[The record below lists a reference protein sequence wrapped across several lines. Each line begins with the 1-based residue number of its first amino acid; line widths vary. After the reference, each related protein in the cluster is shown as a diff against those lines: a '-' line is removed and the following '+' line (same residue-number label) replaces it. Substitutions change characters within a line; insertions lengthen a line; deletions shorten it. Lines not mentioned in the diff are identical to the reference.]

1 MMSLH
6 GISHD
11 AWKRYTKEGS
21 WYYEV
26 LYPGFKYNLTDI
38 AAAIGIEQLKKCDRF
53 WQARERIALIYQ
65 HGFADLEEI
74 QLPTCRENAQH
85 AWHLFVIQ
93 LNLERLKIT
102 RNRIHRSVK
111 RTIDRHLGAL
121 HTVASSSLLS
131 RQIRLQAGRLS
142 KCKCGVRSD
151 RVAAD
156 LSRHDRIGRRKGYRG
171 CNQYYKGEP
180 TLTKRAFDILVSVAG
195 LIVLLPL
202 LLLVATAIKL
212 DSSGPVFFRQWR
224 VGRKFRRFGIYKFR
238 TMIDDAFDRGLP
250 ITVGRDSRIT
260 RVGKILRKTKI
271 DELPQ
276 LLNVLKGDM
285 SLVGPRPEVP
295 RYVEL
300 FRPDYEHIL
309 KVRPGLTDL
318 ASLKYSDEASIL
330 GQSANPEGDYVARL
344 LPDKIRLAKEYIQRS
359 SLLFDVKLIVETI
372 IKLFG
377 HRISS

>member
-1 MMSLH
+1 
-6 GISHD
+6 
-11 AWKRYTKEGS
+11 
-21 WYYEV
+21 
-26 LYPGFKYNLTDI
+26 
-38 AAAIGIEQLKKCDRF
+38 
-53 WQARERIALIYQ
+53 
-65 HGFADLEEI
+65 
-74 QLPTCRENAQH
+74 
-85 AWHLFVIQ
+85 
-93 LNLERLKIT
+93 
-102 RNRIHRSVK
+102 
-111 RTIDRHLGAL
+111 
-121 HTVASSSLLS
+121 
-131 RQIRLQAGRLS
+131 
-142 KCKCGVRSD
+142 
-151 RVAAD
+151 
-156 LSRHDRIGRRKGYRG
+156 
-171 CNQYYKGEP
+171 
-180 TLTKRAFDILVSVAG
+180 LTKRAFDILVSVAG

-224 VGRKFRRFGIYKFR
+224 VGRRFRRFGIYKFR

-372 IKLFG
+372 IKLVG

>member
-1 MMSLH
+1 M
-6 GISHD
+6 
-11 AWKRYTKEGS
+11 
-21 WYYEV
+21 
-26 LYPGFKYNLTDI
+26 
-38 AAAIGIEQLKKCDRF
+38 
-53 WQARERIALIYQ
+53 
-65 HGFADLEEI
+65 
-74 QLPTCRENAQH
+74 
-85 AWHLFVIQ
+85 
-93 LNLERLKIT
+93 
-102 RNRIHRSVK
+102 
-111 RTIDRHLGAL
+111 
-121 HTVASSSLLS
+121 
-131 RQIRLQAGRLS
+131 
-142 KCKCGVRSD
+142 
-151 RVAAD
+151 
-156 LSRHDRIGRRKGYRG
+156 
-171 CNQYYKGEP
+171 
-180 TLTKRAFDILVSVAG
+180 TKRAFDILVSVAG

-330 GQSANPEGDYVARL
+330 GQSANPESDYVARL

>member
-1 MMSLH
+1 
-6 GISHD
+6 
-11 AWKRYTKEGS
+11 
-21 WYYEV
+21 
-26 LYPGFKYNLTDI
+26 
-38 AAAIGIEQLKKCDRF
+38 
-53 WQARERIALIYQ
+53 
-65 HGFADLEEI
+65 
-74 QLPTCRENAQH
+74 
-85 AWHLFVIQ
+85 
-93 LNLERLKIT
+93 
-102 RNRIHRSVK
+102 
-111 RTIDRHLGAL
+111 
-121 HTVASSSLLS
+121 
-131 RQIRLQAGRLS
+131 
-142 KCKCGVRSD
+142 
-151 RVAAD
+151 
-156 LSRHDRIGRRKGYRG
+156 
-171 CNQYYKGEP
+171 
-180 TLTKRAFDILVSVAG
+180 
-195 LIVLLPL
+195 L

-238 TMIDDAFDRGLP
+238 TMIDDAFDCGLP

-344 LPDKIRLAKEYIQRS
+344 LPDKIRLANEYIQRS
-359 SLLFDVKLIVETI
+359 SLLFDAKLIVETI

-377 HRISS
+377 SRLSS

>member
-1 MMSLH
+1 MGQFFSVRNE
-6 GISHD
+6 S
-11 AWKRYTKEGS
+11 AEGFVRFS
-21 WYYEV
+21 FTNFAPWYE
-26 LYPGFKYNLTDI
+26 K
-38 AAAIGIEQLKKCDRF
+38 
-53 WQARERIALIYQ
+53 
-65 HGFADLEEI
+65 
-74 QLPTCRENAQH
+74 
-85 AWHLFVIQ
+85 
-93 LNLERLKIT
+93 
-102 RNRIHRSVK
+102 
-111 RTIDRHLGAL
+111 
-121 HTVASSSLLS
+121 ASQMGS
-131 RQIRLQAGRLS
+131 
-142 KCKCGVRSD
+142 
-151 RVAAD
+151 
-156 LSRHDRIGRRKGYRG
+156 
-171 CNQYYKGEP
+171 
-180 TLTKRAFDILVSVAG
+180 
-195 LIVLLPL
+195 
-202 LLLVATAIKL
+202 
-212 DSSGPVFFRQWR
+212 
-224 VGRKFRRFGIYKFR
+224 
-238 TMIDDAFDRGLP
+238 P
-250 ITVGRDSRIT
+250 ITYGDDSRIT
-260 RVGKILRKTKI
+260 RAGRILRKTKI

>member
-1 MMSLH
+1 M
-6 GISHD
+6 
-11 AWKRYTKEGS
+11 
-21 WYYEV
+21 
-26 LYPGFKYNLTDI
+26 
-38 AAAIGIEQLKKCDRF
+38 
-53 WQARERIALIYQ
+53 
-65 HGFADLEEI
+65 
-74 QLPTCRENAQH
+74 
-85 AWHLFVIQ
+85 
-93 LNLERLKIT
+93 
-102 RNRIHRSVK
+102 
-111 RTIDRHLGAL
+111 
-121 HTVASSSLLS
+121 
-131 RQIRLQAGRLS
+131 
-142 KCKCGVRSD
+142 
-151 RVAAD
+151 
-156 LSRHDRIGRRKGYRG
+156 
-171 CNQYYKGEP
+171 
-180 TLTKRAFDILVSVAG
+180 TKRAFDILVSVAG

-238 TMIDDAFDRGLP
+238 TMIDDALDRGLP
-250 ITVGRDSRIT
+250 ITVGQDSRIT

-285 SLVGPRPEVP
+285 SLVGPRPEVA

-344 LPDKIRLAKEYIQRS
+344 LPDKIRLANEYIQRS
-359 SLLFDVKLIVETI
+359 SLLFDAKLIVETI

-377 HRISS
+377 SRLSS

>member
-1 MMSLH
+1 MHFIPLH
-6 GISHD
+6 LHP
-11 AWKRYTKEGS
+11 
-21 WYYEV
+21 YYR
-26 LYPGFKYNLTDI
+26 
-38 AAAIGIEQLKKCDRF
+38 DRF
-53 WQARERIALIYQ
+53 GYKPEDFPNASAVFDRIVSLPIYP
-65 HGFADLEEI
+65 E
-74 QLPTCRENAQH
+74 
-85 AWHLFVIQ
+85 
-93 LNLERLKIT
+93 
-102 RNRIHRSVK
+102 
-111 RTIDRHLGAL
+111 
-121 HTVASSSLLS
+121 
-131 RQIRLQAGRLS
+131 
-142 KCKCGVRSD
+142 
-151 RVAAD
+151 
-156 LSRHDRIGRRKGYRG
+156 HDRIGRRKGYRG
-171 CNQYYKGEP
+171 CNQYYKGKP

-330 GQSANPEGDYVARL
+330 GQSANPREIMWRACFL
-344 LPDKIRLAKEYIQRS
+344 IKFAWQRNIFNGRRCCS
-359 SLLFDVKLIVETI
+359 TPN
-372 IKLFG
+372 
-377 HRISS
+377 

>member
-1 MMSLH
+1 
-6 GISHD
+6 
-11 AWKRYTKEGS
+11 
-21 WYYEV
+21 
-26 LYPGFKYNLTDI
+26 
-38 AAAIGIEQLKKCDRF
+38 
-53 WQARERIALIYQ
+53 
-65 HGFADLEEI
+65 
-74 QLPTCRENAQH
+74 
-85 AWHLFVIQ
+85 
-93 LNLERLKIT
+93 
-102 RNRIHRSVK
+102 
-111 RTIDRHLGAL
+111 
-121 HTVASSSLLS
+121 
-131 RQIRLQAGRLS
+131 
-142 KCKCGVRSD
+142 
-151 RVAAD
+151 
-156 LSRHDRIGRRKGYRG
+156 
-171 CNQYYKGEP
+171 
-180 TLTKRAFDILVSVAG
+180 LTKRAFDILVSVTG

>member
-1 MMSLH
+1 M
-6 GISHD
+6 
-11 AWKRYTKEGS
+11 
-21 WYYEV
+21 
-26 LYPGFKYNLTDI
+26 
-38 AAAIGIEQLKKCDRF
+38 
-53 WQARERIALIYQ
+53 
-65 HGFADLEEI
+65 
-74 QLPTCRENAQH
+74 
-85 AWHLFVIQ
+85 
-93 LNLERLKIT
+93 
-102 RNRIHRSVK
+102 
-111 RTIDRHLGAL
+111 
-121 HTVASSSLLS
+121 
-131 RQIRLQAGRLS
+131 
-142 KCKCGVRSD
+142 
-151 RVAAD
+151 
-156 LSRHDRIGRRKGYRG
+156 
-171 CNQYYKGEP
+171 
-180 TLTKRAFDILVSVAG
+180 TKRAFDILVSVAG

-238 TMIDDAFDRGLP
+238 TMIDDELDRGLP

-344 LPDKIRLAKEYIQRS
+344 LPDKIRLANEYIQRS
-359 SLLFDVKLIVETI
+359 SLWFDAKLIVETI

-377 HRISS
+377 SRLSS

>member
-1 MMSLH
+1 M
-6 GISHD
+6 
-11 AWKRYTKEGS
+11 
-21 WYYEV
+21 
-26 LYPGFKYNLTDI
+26 
-38 AAAIGIEQLKKCDRF
+38 
-53 WQARERIALIYQ
+53 
-65 HGFADLEEI
+65 
-74 QLPTCRENAQH
+74 
-85 AWHLFVIQ
+85 
-93 LNLERLKIT
+93 
-102 RNRIHRSVK
+102 
-111 RTIDRHLGAL
+111 
-121 HTVASSSLLS
+121 
-131 RQIRLQAGRLS
+131 
-142 KCKCGVRSD
+142 
-151 RVAAD
+151 
-156 LSRHDRIGRRKGYRG
+156 
-171 CNQYYKGEP
+171 
-180 TLTKRAFDILVSVAG
+180 TKRAFDILVSVAG

-224 VGRKFRRFGIYKFR
+224 VGRRFRRFGIYKFR

-250 ITVGRDSRIT
+250 ITVGQDSRIT

-330 GQSANPEGDYVARL
+330 GQSANPERDYVARL

>member
-1 MMSLH
+1 M
-6 GISHD
+6 
-11 AWKRYTKEGS
+11 
-21 WYYEV
+21 
-26 LYPGFKYNLTDI
+26 
-38 AAAIGIEQLKKCDRF
+38 
-53 WQARERIALIYQ
+53 
-65 HGFADLEEI
+65 
-74 QLPTCRENAQH
+74 
-85 AWHLFVIQ
+85 
-93 LNLERLKIT
+93 
-102 RNRIHRSVK
+102 
-111 RTIDRHLGAL
+111 
-121 HTVASSSLLS
+121 
-131 RQIRLQAGRLS
+131 
-142 KCKCGVRSD
+142 
-151 RVAAD
+151 
-156 LSRHDRIGRRKGYRG
+156 
-171 CNQYYKGEP
+171 
-180 TLTKRAFDILVSVAG
+180 TKRAFDILVSVAG

-224 VGRKFRRFGIYKFR
+224 VGRRFRRFGIYKFR

>member
-1 MMSLH
+1 M
-6 GISHD
+6 
-11 AWKRYTKEGS
+11 
-21 WYYEV
+21 
-26 LYPGFKYNLTDI
+26 
-38 AAAIGIEQLKKCDRF
+38 
-53 WQARERIALIYQ
+53 
-65 HGFADLEEI
+65 
-74 QLPTCRENAQH
+74 
-85 AWHLFVIQ
+85 
-93 LNLERLKIT
+93 
-102 RNRIHRSVK
+102 
-111 RTIDRHLGAL
+111 
-121 HTVASSSLLS
+121 
-131 RQIRLQAGRLS
+131 
-142 KCKCGVRSD
+142 
-151 RVAAD
+151 
-156 LSRHDRIGRRKGYRG
+156 
-171 CNQYYKGEP
+171 
-180 TLTKRAFDILVSVAG
+180 TKRAFDILVSVAG

-330 GQSANPEGDYVARL
+330 GQSANPERDYVARL

-372 IKLFG
+372 IKLVG

>member
-1 MMSLH
+1 
-6 GISHD
+6 
-11 AWKRYTKEGS
+11 
-21 WYYEV
+21 
-26 LYPGFKYNLTDI
+26 
-38 AAAIGIEQLKKCDRF
+38 
-53 WQARERIALIYQ
+53 
-65 HGFADLEEI
+65 
-74 QLPTCRENAQH
+74 
-85 AWHLFVIQ
+85 
-93 LNLERLKIT
+93 
-102 RNRIHRSVK
+102 
-111 RTIDRHLGAL
+111 
-121 HTVASSSLLS
+121 
-131 RQIRLQAGRLS
+131 
-142 KCKCGVRSD
+142 
-151 RVAAD
+151 
-156 LSRHDRIGRRKGYRG
+156 
-171 CNQYYKGEP
+171 
-180 TLTKRAFDILVSVAG
+180 LTKRAFDILVSVAG

-330 GQSANPEGDYVARL
+330 GQSANPERDYVARL
-344 LPDKIRLAKEYIQRS
+344 LPDKIRLANEYIQRS
-359 SLLFDVKLIVETI
+359 SLWFDAKLIVETI

-377 HRISS
+377 SRLSS

>member
-1 MMSLH
+1 M
-6 GISHD
+6 
-11 AWKRYTKEGS
+11 
-21 WYYEV
+21 
-26 LYPGFKYNLTDI
+26 
-38 AAAIGIEQLKKCDRF
+38 
-53 WQARERIALIYQ
+53 
-65 HGFADLEEI
+65 
-74 QLPTCRENAQH
+74 
-85 AWHLFVIQ
+85 
-93 LNLERLKIT
+93 
-102 RNRIHRSVK
+102 
-111 RTIDRHLGAL
+111 
-121 HTVASSSLLS
+121 
-131 RQIRLQAGRLS
+131 
-142 KCKCGVRSD
+142 
-151 RVAAD
+151 
-156 LSRHDRIGRRKGYRG
+156 
-171 CNQYYKGEP
+171 
-180 TLTKRAFDILVSVAG
+180 TKRAFDILVSVAG

-238 TMIDDAFDRGLP
+238 TMIDDAFERGLP

-330 GQSANPEGDYVARL
+330 GQSANPERDYVARL

>member
-1 MMSLH
+1 
-6 GISHD
+6 
-11 AWKRYTKEGS
+11 
-21 WYYEV
+21 
-26 LYPGFKYNLTDI
+26 
-38 AAAIGIEQLKKCDRF
+38 
-53 WQARERIALIYQ
+53 
-65 HGFADLEEI
+65 
-74 QLPTCRENAQH
+74 
-85 AWHLFVIQ
+85 
-93 LNLERLKIT
+93 
-102 RNRIHRSVK
+102 
-111 RTIDRHLGAL
+111 
-121 HTVASSSLLS
+121 
-131 RQIRLQAGRLS
+131 
-142 KCKCGVRSD
+142 
-151 RVAAD
+151 
-156 LSRHDRIGRRKGYRG
+156 
-171 CNQYYKGEP
+171 
-180 TLTKRAFDILVSVAG
+180 LTKRAFDILVSVAG
-195 LIVLLPL
+195 LIVLLPF

-330 GQSANPEGDYVARL
+330 GQSANPERDYVARL

>member
-1 MMSLH
+1 
-6 GISHD
+6 
-11 AWKRYTKEGS
+11 
-21 WYYEV
+21 
-26 LYPGFKYNLTDI
+26 
-38 AAAIGIEQLKKCDRF
+38 
-53 WQARERIALIYQ
+53 
-65 HGFADLEEI
+65 
-74 QLPTCRENAQH
+74 
-85 AWHLFVIQ
+85 
-93 LNLERLKIT
+93 
-102 RNRIHRSVK
+102 
-111 RTIDRHLGAL
+111 
-121 HTVASSSLLS
+121 
-131 RQIRLQAGRLS
+131 
-142 KCKCGVRSD
+142 
-151 RVAAD
+151 
-156 LSRHDRIGRRKGYRG
+156 
-171 CNQYYKGEP
+171 
-180 TLTKRAFDILVSVAG
+180 LTKRAFDILVSVAG

-330 GQSANPEGDYVARL
+330 GQSANPESDYVARL

>member
-1 MMSLH
+1 
-6 GISHD
+6 
-11 AWKRYTKEGS
+11 
-21 WYYEV
+21 
-26 LYPGFKYNLTDI
+26 
-38 AAAIGIEQLKKCDRF
+38 
-53 WQARERIALIYQ
+53 
-65 HGFADLEEI
+65 
-74 QLPTCRENAQH
+74 
-85 AWHLFVIQ
+85 
-93 LNLERLKIT
+93 
-102 RNRIHRSVK
+102 
-111 RTIDRHLGAL
+111 
-121 HTVASSSLLS
+121 
-131 RQIRLQAGRLS
+131 
-142 KCKCGVRSD
+142 
-151 RVAAD
+151 
-156 LSRHDRIGRRKGYRG
+156 
-171 CNQYYKGEP
+171 
-180 TLTKRAFDILVSVAG
+180 LTKRAFDILVSVAG

-238 TMIDDAFDRGLP
+238 TMIDDAFERGLP

-344 LPDKIRLAKEYIQRS
+344 LPDKIRLANEYIQRS
-359 SLLFDVKLIVETI
+359 SLLFDAKLIVETI

-377 HRISS
+377 SRMSS

>member
-1 MMSLH
+1 M
-6 GISHD
+6 
-11 AWKRYTKEGS
+11 
-21 WYYEV
+21 
-26 LYPGFKYNLTDI
+26 
-38 AAAIGIEQLKKCDRF
+38 
-53 WQARERIALIYQ
+53 
-65 HGFADLEEI
+65 
-74 QLPTCRENAQH
+74 
-85 AWHLFVIQ
+85 
-93 LNLERLKIT
+93 
-102 RNRIHRSVK
+102 
-111 RTIDRHLGAL
+111 
-121 HTVASSSLLS
+121 
-131 RQIRLQAGRLS
+131 
-142 KCKCGVRSD
+142 
-151 RVAAD
+151 
-156 LSRHDRIGRRKGYRG
+156 
-171 CNQYYKGEP
+171 
-180 TLTKRAFDILVSVAG
+180 TKRAFDILVSVAG

-224 VGRKFRRFGIYKFR
+224 VGRRFRRFGIYKFR
-238 TMIDDAFDRGLP
+238 TMIDDAFERGLP

-330 GQSANPEGDYVARL
+330 GQSANPERDYVARL